1 MAGFAAEDL
10 FLKKT
15 TTYLPLGQSLILF
28 GLMGVLVF
36 GLWAQL
42 CGETLVPRQAFE
54 SAMRWRALFEVT
66 GRLFY
71 ALAIVAIPLS
81 LASAILQA
89 TPLLVV
95 AGAALLFGETVGWRR
110 WSAIFIGFIGVLIIL
125 RPTSQ
130 GFDPKVFLA
139 VVGLIGFAGRDLA
152 AGCTP
157 RLLSDAQLGFYGF
170 IMLTIAGVFL
180 TLWTKSAVW
189 PTPDAYVM
197 CLLTGFFGILAYFA
211 LTRAMRTGAVSVVTP
226 FRYTRLIFA
235 IFLAT
240 VFLHERPNEWT
251 LIGAALVI
259 GSGLYTL
266 IRSARLKA

>member
-1 MAGFAAEDL
+1 
-10 FLKKT
+10 
-15 TTYLPLGQSLILF
+15 
-28 GLMGVLVF
+28 
-36 GLWAQL
+36 
-42 CGETLVPRQAFE
+42 
-54 SAMRWRALFEVT
+54 
-66 GRLFY
+66 
-71 ALAIVAIPLS
+71 
-81 LASAILQA
+81 
-89 TPLLVV
+89 
-95 AGAALLFGETVGWRR
+95 
-110 WSAIFIGFIGVLIIL
+110 
-125 RPTSQ
+125 
-130 GFDPKVFLA
+130 
-139 VVGLIGFAGRDLA
+139 
-152 AGCTP
+152 
-157 RLLSDAQLGFYGF
+157 
-170 IMLTIAGVFL
+170 MLTIAGVFL